1 MHSKRP
7 SLYKKQQGK
16 RWSHHFRDYKP
27 LCFLPCYRTIWYYI
41 PRTIWQMCN
50 SVQKT
55 IEWFHSLCQTQYR
68 LILAPRVNAF
78 ILQKNYL
85 NNWKNLKFSIKCQ
98 KFVSPSRQGGIA
110 MAFRHWLFLP
120 LFWCLYIN
128 TTKSKIS
135 TLKKYILSCI
145 FLIYSSAMNNKHKM
159 FRTKEFIGP
168 IIAWFCWKNVWDDW
182 YDFSLD
188 IYL

>member
-1 MHSKRP
+1 MHLKRP

-27 LCFLPCYRTIWYYI
+27 SCFLPCYRTIWYYI

-50 SVQKT
+50 SVKKT

-85 NNWKNLKFSIKCQ
+85 NNWKKPQ
-98 KFVSPSRQGGIA
+98 
-110 MAFRHWLFLP
+110 
-120 LFWCLYIN
+120 
-128 TTKSKIS
+128 
-135 TLKKYILSCI
+135 I
-145 FLIYSSAMNNKHKM
+145 FD
-159 FRTKEFIGP
+159 
-168 IIAWFCWKNVWDDW
+168 KNVKSSYHHLGRGVLQWL
-182 YDFSLD
+182 LD
-188 IYL
+188 IGFSSLLFDACTSILQCLRSQPLKNASCPAFF